1 MAMFY
6 ESFVS
11 ASGLYE
17 LGNVISGGKHIK
29 NMSGTIQIKKMTNED
44 KE

>member
-1 MAMFY
+1 MFY
-6 ESFVS
+6 EIFGS
-11 ASGLYE
+11 ASGLYD

-29 NMSGTIQIKKMTNED
+29 NMSSTIEIKKMTNED

>member
-1 MAMFY
+1 MFY